1 MENKKYT
8 LKIGSETFE
17 VNKAFFEIEQA
28 EQERIKNE
36 LSKFYD
42 PNSPKVIKCELI
54 EDEKH
59 NIYQSLL
66 NIATLIP
73 NSPKVI
79 IKMPFGFFKRKKRI
93 TKKRIKNITQ
103 LIKFN

>member
-1 MENKKYT
+1 MTNFK
-8 LKIGSETFE
+8 LKIGSSE
-17 VNKAFFEIEQA
+17 FEINTAFYEL
-28 EQERIKNE
+28 EQEKQEKIKNE
-36 LSKFYD
+36 LSKKYD
-42 PNSPKVIKCELI
+42 PNSPKIIKCELI

-73 NSPKVI
+73 KTPKVT

-93 TKKRIKNITQ
+93 AKKRFKNITQ

>member
-1 MENKKYT
+1 MENKKNT
-8 LKIGSETFE
+8 LKIGNEI
-17 VNKAFFEIEQA
+17 FEINGAYFELEQDT
-28 EQERIKNE
+28 QEKIKNE
-36 LSKFYD
+36 LSKKYD
-42 PNSPKVIKCELI
+42 PNSPKIIKCGLI

-59 NIYQSLL
+59 NIYQGLL

-73 NSPKVI
+73 KTPKVT

-93 TKKRIKNITQ
+93 TKKRVKNITQ